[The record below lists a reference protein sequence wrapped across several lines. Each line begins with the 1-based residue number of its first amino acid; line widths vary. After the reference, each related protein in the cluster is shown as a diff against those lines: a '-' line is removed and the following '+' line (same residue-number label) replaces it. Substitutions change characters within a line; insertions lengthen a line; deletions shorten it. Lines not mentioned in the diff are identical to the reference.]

1 VRKQNILEYNID
13 DYTEFCKDLKY
24 FDILEKQ
31 AYNKEVQFFE
41 YLHAGIYLL
50 IKHRGLVVWSDYKKY
65 LRNSFLLK
73 EKITPYRFSF
83 QKLKEVIDSGKNFL
97 FIS

>member
-1 VRKQNILEYNID
+1 LFVKFVKKQNILNYNLK
-13 DYTEFCKDLKY
+13 DYTEFVLDLGY

-31 AYNKEVQFFE
+31 AYNKEVPFYE

-50 IKHRGLVVWSDYKKY
+50 IKHRKLVVWQDYTKY
-65 LRNSFLLK
+65 LKNSFIQK

-83 QKLKEVIDSGKNFL
+83 QKLTEVLNS
-97 FIS
+97 